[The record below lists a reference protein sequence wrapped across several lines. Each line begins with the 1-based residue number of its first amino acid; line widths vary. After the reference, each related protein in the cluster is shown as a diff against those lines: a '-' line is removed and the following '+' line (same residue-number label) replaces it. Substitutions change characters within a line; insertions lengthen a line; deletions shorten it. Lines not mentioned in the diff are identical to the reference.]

1 MKKILVPTDFSDFA
15 DKALQTAVSI
25 AKKIKAEIFLV
36 NVNEMSVAA
45 LPIAEYYYYDKEKEQ
60 SYLQMVN
67 ESLDKTLKKITSD
80 MDLADI
86 PVSTLVESGLLVDT
100 VEEVSRR
107 EKVDL
112 IIMGTQGATG
122 TKEMLIGSNTEK
134 VVRNAPC
141 PVLSVPNKVYDT
153 FKKIVFPT
161 TLRPDQLSA
170 FKQLADL
177 QTVFEGQIQLLYLNN
192 PAHLSDN
199 EAIIARKDELV
210 KESGLKNVDIFM
222 GEQNVFDEENA
233 ILDFAKSQQA
243 DLIVMAT
250 HQRKGLAHLFLG
262 SITEDTINHAEVPVL
277 AIPIKK

>member
-80 MDLADI
+80 MDLGDVPI
-86 PVSTLVESGLLVDT
+86 YTLVESGLLVDAI
-100 VEEVSRR
+100 EEVTRR
-107 EKVDL
+107 EKIDL

-153 FKKIVFPT
+153 FEKIVFPT

-170 FKQLADL
+170 FKQLSDL
-177 QTVFEGQIQLLYLNN
+177 QAVFEGQIQLLYLNN
-192 PAHLSDN
+192 PAHLADN
-199 EAIIARKDELV
+199 EAIIARKDELINQ
-210 KESGLKNVDIFM
+210 SGLKNTDIFM

-233 ILDFAKSQQA
+233 ILDFAKAQQA